1 MNLRTRHLSIIQ
13 RLALGFA
20 VILLLLLLSVA
31 LSLYA
36 GQRLADQVGLLAS
49 HTAPTLVQSRA
60 VTRDLFTLDR
70 HLGNALLQTGAPP
83 ASRCSNGRPVSTRI
97 WPPWLDR

>member
-49 HTAPTLVQSRA
+49 HTAPTLVQS
-60 VTRDLFTLDR
+60 
-70 HLGNALLQTGAPP
+70 AP
-83 ASRCSNGRPVSTRI
+83 
-97 WPPWLDR
+97 

>member
-20 VILLLLLLSVA
+20 VILLLLLLLLSVA

-49 HTAPTLVQSRA
+49 HTAPTLVQS
-60 VTRDLFTLDR
+60 
-70 HLGNALLQTGAPP
+70 AP
-83 ASRCSNGRPVSTRI
+83 
-97 WPPWLDR
+97 